1 MSSSLRWSQ
10 QMAVLLLL
18 LLTLM
23 LGPGIEALPTIQQ
36 QAAHSAGANYVQQL
50 DKSFFQPREIE
61 QTIDEVQKILAND
74 PALPRLT
81 RGEIEELYEKV
92 TREEYEKSIEAGDM
106 SRADSMRALMLV
118 LPYNT
123 DNNTEENLQEL
134 YTRPPVTRVIDA
146 YTPPDPI
153 KFLTPDPHAAPRS
166 TVPGG
171 NPAVA
176 ATTYKPAYGNLP
188 KQLYAAPTATT
199 YHPPAPA
206 PVMYQLTPSLGRP
219 GMDFQPVTAGY
230 DLAKLQAVP
239 APPPPATATAQRF
252 SSHYNAKNAQFLRK
266 PNSKLAAKPAQ
277 TQRIASSSSST
288 VKPVADILESLG
300 IVGAPG
306 AGVGGG
312 QSKRYAIDDYYP
324 AESAPQPV
332 VAAVA
337 DLRGLQGARIRP
349 DAYSNFKP
357 LNIGEELRVKPEVEG
372 YLTRFGIV
380 KKSPKALKKSQALA
394 AATATEEPTGAHTEL
409 STATAKFPLQGNVE
423 LAKLLENLQELE
435 RLQAKN
441 AAAKRGSS
449 TTTSTTST
457 TSTTTAAPATAMPTA
472 QLITHGAPMLIEPKK
487 PRRRIDPNIDI
498 NFANAGNHQKET
510 SSTDELSKLLQNLQ
524 ELEKLQINPEN
535 VLKANSNNNAAT
547 QSLSNRFSVRSSTP
561 PPITTTTTTTTTPSP
576 DARELQLILRQLQ
589 QLEQANAVRKA
600 ATKPASSTTT
610 QRPRPRQPSAALGF
624 GLDTA
629 GLGVADLAQLQR
641 LLSDDRQLEQLYEQ
655 ARNNKKTLR
664 SGGSSATAT
673 STTSTSTT
681 STSTSTTTTTTTPRP
696 TKAAAAVDHA
706 QFEALITRVQQLEQL
721 QQPKATTPGFST
733 RNVAAAARSPGLS
746 LPSNDFAQLQQLA
759 AQTYELDPY
768 QDHHVEISTAASTSK
783 QRQRPLNQFERS
795 NGLLQDV
802 HPHDYVQ
809 LQKLLSKV
817 QELERVQL
825 QETRP
830 TGAAVQQLVTAASVR
845 TPNVKSLNGAQIVY
859 AQPALEPMSPKLELP
874 VYRQPPAGGAISSSE
889 ELREYAMS
897 KPAHPQLGSGADPN
911 LAQYQQFFSSL
922 EDVGER
928 QSAYRHMQPIYK
940 TVTPSSSV
948 APAPAPTPSPSA
960 APLPSPTPA
969 ASRASTQQEDLA
981 ELQKLLYNT
990 QQLQKLGVALPNELS
1005 QQLESQLQTQPTPS
1019 STSSSSSS
1027 TSTTPS
1033 TTSSTSS
1040 TTAAPTAAAPF
1051 SSPAS
1056 LSSSSSPVAAHDSS
1070 SPAVFSLTTS
1080 KPASPRPPRPS
1091 PTTESSVELPIFS
1104 ATKIIEAAIK
1114 RAANRIGVS
1123 TEQPLDLAA
1132 NMGMAA
1138 GFRRRSDDGDM
1149 ELDTADEQDG
1159 VLDGDLMAE
1168 FSELNYQLAKPEPQ
1182 PAEEQQH
1189 RVQREQRDQ
1198 PTSSSTSTSMLSG
1211 ANIGELQRLISN
1223 LQQLQQLNVSLGQS
1237 KSPQSQ
1243 ADAIYLQSLQA
1254 QQLDT
1259 TKSRRQSQN
1268 DSASTPSL
1276 TLGELAEAEEQA
1288 SAGTT
1293 QAPTRISLNL
1303 GLSDADATDADVTSG
1318 SSTTTEASTS
1328 DDSSSSSST
1337 TEESR
1342 NGSLDDLAD
1351 SFGPDPVSQEPP
1363 PAKKK
1368 NGFYFLADWNSFLE
1382 VGDGDDQVVVRL
1394 SPKIGDPRDFLPV

>member
-1 MSSSLRWSQ
+1 MSSSIRMGIARLPLPPLLLR
-10 QMAVLLLL
+10 LLLL
-18 LLTLM
+18 LQLTMLM
-23 LGPGIEALPTIQQ
+23 GGIGALPTIQQ
-36 QAAHSAGANYVQQL
+36 QGQHSGANYVQQL
-50 DKSFFQPREIE
+50 DKSFFQPPEVE

-146 YTPPDPI
+146 YTPPNPI
-153 KFLTPDPHAAPRS
+153 KFLTPDPSAMPRS

-176 ATTYKPAYGNLP
+176 ATTYKPAYANLK
-188 KQLYAAPTATT
+188 KQLLPAPTATT

-206 PVMYQLTPSLGRP
+206 PVMYQLAPSLAKP
-219 GMDFQPVTAGY
+219 SMDFQPVTNVPQAY
-230 DLAKLQAVP
+230 DYPKSQLTQAALRP
-239 APPPPATATAQRF
+239 AQQTAQRF
-252 SSHYNAKNAQFLRK
+252 SSHYSAKNTQFLRK
-266 PNSKLAAKPAQ
+266 PKPALAA
-277 TQRIASSSSST
+277 SSST

-300 IVGAPG
+300 IVG
-306 AGVGGG
+306 GVGGG
-312 QSKRYAIDDYYP
+312 NGQTTHKRYAIDDYYP

-332 VAAVA
+332 VAVA

-380 KKSPKALKKSQALA
+380 KKSPKALKKAQP
-394 AATATEEPTGAHTEL
+394 TAEPTGAHTEL
-409 STATAKFPLQGNVE
+409 STATARLPPQSNAE

-435 RLQAKN
+435 RLQTKSA
-441 AAAKRGSS
+441 RTTPS
-449 TTTSTTST
+449 TTSTSSTTST
-457 TSTTTAAPATAMPTA
+457 TSTTTTTTTAAPPTSLPTA
-472 QLITHGAPMLIEPKK
+472 QLITHGAPLLIEPKK

-498 NFANAGNHQKET
+498 NFANAGNHQKPA

-524 ELEKLQINPEN
+524 ELEKLKINPEN
-535 VLKANSNNNAAT
+535 VLKATNPNTHA
-547 QSLSNRFSVRSSTP
+547 LSNRFSVSDTSTTAP
-561 PPITTTTTTTTTPSP
+561 PTTSTTTTSTAKPANS

-600 ATKPASSTTT
+600 TSKPTTTSTTA
-610 QRPRPRQPSAALGF
+610 RPRPPIGLGF
-624 GLDTA
+624 GLDSAQTS
-629 GLGVADLAQLQR
+629 GLGAADLLQLQR
-641 LLSDDRQLEQLYEQ
+641 LLSDDSELERLYEQ
-655 ARNNKKTLR
+655 ARNSKKAAKSRTTA
-664 SGGSSATAT
+664 SAT
-673 STTSTSTT
+673 STTSTT
-681 STSTSTTTTTTTPRP
+681 TSTTTTTTTPRP

-721 QQPKATTPGFST
+721 QQPKPTTPGFST
-733 RNVAAAARSPGLS
+733 RNVAALS
-746 LPSNDFAQLQQLA
+746 LGPSLGLPSNDYAQLQQLA
-759 AQTYELDPY
+759 GSPLILS
-768 QDHHVEISTAASTSK
+768 QDFGHVEISTAASTSK
-783 QRQRPLNQFERS
+783 QRRRPLNSFERS

-802 HPHDYVQ
+802 QPQDYVQ

-825 QETRP
+825 QEARP
-830 TGAAVQQLVTAASVR
+830 TTSHQLVTAASVR
-845 TPNVKSLNGAQIVY
+845 TQNVKSLNDAQIVY
-859 AQPALEPMSPKLELP
+859 AQPAALADPELNLKLELP
-874 VYRQPPAGGAISSSE
+874 VYRQPVAAYTTPMPARHDLTSSE
-889 ELREYAMS
+889 ELREFAMS
-897 KPAHPQLGSGADPN
+897 QPANPQQSRDP
-911 LAQYQQFFSSL
+911 AQDQDFKHYQQFFSSL
-922 EDVGER
+922 EDNGER
-928 QSAYRHMQPIYK
+928 QSYQHMQPIYK
-940 TVTPSSSV
+940 TVTPTPS
-948 APAPAPTPSPSA
+948 APASISQKQPVVSA
-960 APLPSPTPA
+960 APPAPPATPRPTPKQ
-969 ASRASTQQEDLA
+969 SDLA

-1005 QQLESQLQTQPTPS
+1005 QQLESQFQSQPGT
-1019 STSSSSSS
+1019 
-1027 TSTTPS
+1027 TSTTSSTTS

-1040 TTAAPTAAAPF
+1040 TTSTTTTPAPLA
-1051 SSPAS
+1051 SP
-1056 LSSSSSPVAAHDSS
+1056 SPTHDSS

-1091 PTTESSVELPIFS
+1091 PTTESSVELPVFS

-1123 TEQPLDLAA
+1123 TEQPLSLGA
-1132 NMGMAA
+1132 GS
-1138 GFRRRSDDGDM
+1138 GFRRRSDDDM
-1149 ELDTADEQDG
+1149 ELGAQDEQDG

-1182 PAEEQQH
+1182 AEA
-1189 RVQREQRDQ
+1189 REQ
-1198 PTSSSTSTSMLSG
+1198 PELG
-1211 ANIGELQRLISN
+1211 ADLGELQRLISN
-1223 LQQLQQLNVSLGQS
+1223 LQELQLLNVSLAQMKPAS
-1237 KSPQSQ
+1237 QSQ
-1243 ADAIYLQSLQA
+1243 MDAIYLQSLPPGI
-1254 QQLDT
+1254 DT
-1259 TKSRRQSQN
+1259 TKPRRQSLDN
-1268 DSASTPSL
+1268 SSSTITSTSTSTT
-1276 TLGELAEAEEQA
+1276 TLQPEEPI
-1288 SAGTT
+1288 TT
-1293 QAPTRISLNL
+1293 QAPTRISLDL
-1303 GLSDADATDADVTSG
+1303 GLSDGETDAVAG
-1318 SSTTTEASTS
+1318 SDADIFTSTTTEA
-1328 DDSSSSSST
+1328 SSSSST

-1351 SFGPDPVSQEPP
+1351 SFGPDPVSLEPP

-1394 SPKIGDPRDFLPV
+1394 SPKIGDPRDFLAV